1 MDNEK
6 ISPLACGILQ
16 GLKEAIA
23 DADGKTVDGIKNSV
37 VYRVQPQMIRQQ
49 LNMSQSQFARTFGI
63 PLRTLQ
69 GWEQGR
75 RKIDMTTASY
85 LRTISKFPNEV
96 QVALTDWKVFF

>member
-1 MDNEK
+1 MENK
-6 ISPLACGILQ
+6 NISPLACGILQ
-16 GLKEAIA
+16 GLQEAIA
-23 DADGKTVDGIKNSV
+23 DADGKSVDGIKKSV

-96 QVALTDWKVFF
+96 QAALAN

>member
-6 ISPLACGILQ
+6 ISPLASGIIQ
-16 GLKEAIA
+16 GLQEAIS
-23 DADGKTVDGIKNSV
+23 DANGKPVDGTKKSV
-37 VYRVQPQMIRQQ
+37 VFRIQPQQIRKQ
-49 LNMSQSQFARTFGI
+49 LNMSQSQFAKTFGI
-63 PLRTLQ
+63 PIRTLQ

-96 QVALTDWKVFF
+96 QIALNN

>member
-1 MDNEK
+1 MNNEK
-6 ISPLACGILQ
+6 ISPLAAGILQ

-23 DADGKTVDGIKNSV
+23 DTNGEPVNDTKKSF
-37 VYRVQPQMIRQQ
+37 VYRVQPQAIRQQ
-49 LNMSQSQFARTFGI
+49 LKMSQSQFARAFGI
-63 PLRTLQ
+63 PLSTLQ

-96 QVALTDWKVFF
+96 QFALVNDNK

>member
-6 ISPLACGILQ
+6 ISPIASGIMQ
-16 GLKEAIA
+16 GLQEAIS
-23 DADGKTVDGIKNSV
+23 DTNGETINGMKKPTVFRI
-37 VYRVQPQMIRQQ
+37 QPQQIRQQ

-63 PLRTLQ
+63 PIRTLQ

-96 QVALTDWKVFF
+96 QAALAN

>member
-23 DADGKTVDGIKNSV
+23 DADGKPVDGIKKSV
-37 VYRVQPQMIRQQ
+37 VYRVQPQMIRH
-49 LNMSQSQFARTFGI
+49 QSQFAQAFGI
-63 PLRTLQ
+63 PIRTLQ